1 MIQKLSK
8 KLPWLQRKSS
18 FAEKGKEFRPKQGRL
33 VSLGGTKWVPM
44 RYSWFL
50 LIGRCHLSI
59 YFGWPITLLVY
70 VYWFRVTDFH
80 ASRIGSSQ
88 EKNLRKMRKMS
99 QPRFECAG
107 AWVYQLNL
115 QTITWNPITFWSN
128 LNVFIF
134 WVTHPMII
142 LYWFSITE
150 FHARRF
156 WIVGCVS
163 SLAEKKDEQ
172 EENVLTETGAWVYQ
186 SGMQTSG

>member
-18 FAEKGKEFRPKQGRL
+18 FAEEGKEFRPKQGRL

-50 LIGRCHLSI
+50 LIGRCNFSI
-59 YFGWPITLLVY
+59 YFGWPITWLVY
-70 VYWFRVTDFH
+70 TGS
-80 ASRIGSSQ
+80 ALRIFMPAVLAAR
-88 EKNLRKMRKMS
+88 KKKHWRKMRKMS

-115 QTITWNPITFWSN
+115 QTKHEILLLFEVIWMSS
-128 LNVFIF
+128 IF

-156 WIVGCVS
+156 WIVGYVS
-163 SLAEKKDEQ
+163 SLAEKI
-172 EENVLTETGAWVYQ
+172 
-186 SGMQTSG
+186 

>member
-18 FAEKGKEFRPKQGRL
+18 FAEEGKEFRPKQGRL

-59 YFGWPITLLVY
+59 YFGWPITWLVY
-70 VYWFRVTDFH
+70 TGS
-80 ASRIGSSQ
+80 ALRIFMPAVLAAR
-88 EKNLRKMRKMS
+88 KKKHWRKMRKMS

-115 QTITWNPITFWSN
+115 QTITWNPFAFWSN
-128 LNVFIF
+128 LNVFY
-134 WVTHPMII
+134 I
-142 LYWFSITE
+142 LGDPSHDYSILVQ
-150 FHARRF
+150 HH
-156 WIVGCVS
+156 GVS
-163 SLAEKKDEQ
+163 C
-172 EENVLTETGAWVYQ
+172 
-186 SGMQTSG
+186 QTFLNCWLC